1 MNNITIRSARP
12 TDADALLRLAALDSK
27 VLPTGD
33 LVVAE
38 VGGKIVAALESETAR
53 AVADPFVH
61 SAGAVELLR
70 VQAGADIEAARRSRE
85 TRFHAFPR
93 LA

>member
-1 MNNITIRSARP
+1 MTDITIRSARP
-12 TDADALLRLAALDSK
+12 ADVDALLRLAALDSQA
-27 VLPTGD
+27 LPTGD

-38 VGGKIVAALESETAR
+38 VGGELVAAYEPASAR

-70 VQAGADIEAARRSRE
+70 LRATEDKRRAERH
-85 TRFHAFPR
+85 RNRVIHLPR